1 MLNLTFQCEFI
12 DHKEQQNNVCYYYC
26 SMCNIVI
33 CMNCMIKHL
42 CVKLHTNP
50 EALIPVQSAVE
61 KTKSI
66 AEQMEKKIKK
76 GYEDISKVNGNEVDS
91 IVVSKRKE
99 INDHYEMLVTQL
111 KNVKLAIDSIFEKQI
126 AELNEGRAGLSG
138 KKINP
143 IITKEFNEIISEISK
158 INNLINA
165 NSGNGNLLLK
175 TSNDITKQVDTF
187 MIKIEGEKKNDR
199 NSMTYSRKLNS
210 VKATLDNL
218 DIGPLFSELKR
229 YIDRNKIT
237 LNFQS
242 TNSKENIER
251 PPTIVQNV
259 INKNNIIDSNNS
271 SIPKRPKLQSILT
284 QKDSDLYNQIQNINY
299 NLKGN
304 PQSSPQI
311 RNDPNFVYPYK
322 GIYIIHLKIP
332 DGKSKS
338 EILVYNPLA
347 RTSTPAELISKPK
360 GITGLPEHFPYRN
373 SKYTN
378 IGDNT
383 IIITGG
389 YLEATMSNKVFK
401 LKINNDLSAEL
412 TVLKSLKIARQS
424 HNIIYLPEKNY
435 IVVCGGQN
443 LKASEYLNLSN
454 PSNQWEDLPNL
465 NKPRANATLFYL
477 NNYLYCVGGY
487 NHVTEKYQSGYEMLN
502 MNDIAK
508 GWKEI
513 VSNELGMSTMGVV
526 ILNSNQVILM
536 GGFKGGKKYLND
548 GVIITIDEK
557 TREITNI
564 EKKSNVLS
572 KGGIFYCSQQFMQ
585 CDDSLLNIDFKGNV
599 FVFNKDKLCATIEAV
614 NNK

>member
-1 MLNLTFQCEFI
+1 MLNLNFQCEFI
-12 DHKEQQNNVCYYYC
+12 DHKEQPNNLCYYYC

-61 KTKSI
+61 KTKSVS
-66 AEQMEKKIKK
+66 EQMEKNITK
-76 GYEDISKVNGNEVDS
+76 GYEDALKCNVSEVDG

-99 INDHYEMLVTQL
+99 INDHFEMLLTQL
-111 KNVKLAIDSIFEKQI
+111 KNVKLAIDNIFEKQI
-126 AELNEGRAGLSG
+126 AELNEGRASYTG
-138 KKINP
+138 KKISP
-143 IITKEFNEIISEISK
+143 TITNEFNAIINEIKK

-165 NSGNGNLLLK
+165 NSGDGNSLLK
-175 TSNDITKQVDTF
+175 TVNEITKQVDTF
-187 MIKIEGEKKNDR
+187 MLKLEGEKKNDR
-199 NSMTYSRKLNS
+199 NSISYSRKLTS

-237 LNFQS
+237 LNLQS
-242 TNSKENIER
+242 INSKEN
-251 PPTIVQNV
+251 TNSQNL
-259 INKNNIIDSNNS
+259 INNNIVDTH
-271 SIPKRPKLQSILT
+271 IPQRPKIQSILT

-338 EILVYNPLA
+338 EILVYNPFA
-347 RTSTPAELISKPK
+347 RTSTPAELKSKPK
-360 GITGLPEHFPYRN
+360 GINGLSEHFPYRN
-373 SKYTN
+373 CKYTN

-401 LKINNDLSAEL
+401 LKIYNDLSAEL

-424 HNIIYLPEKNY
+424 HNIIYLPEMNY

-443 LKASEYLNLSN
+443 CKASEFLNLSN

-477 NNYLYCVGGY
+477 NNYLYCIGGY
-487 NHVTEKYQSGYEMLN
+487 NHLTEKYQSGYEMLN
-502 MNDIAK
+502 MNDLSK

-513 VSNELGMSTMGVV
+513 VNDELGMSTMGVV
-526 ILNSNQVILM
+526 ILNSNQVILV

-548 GVIITIDEK
+548 GVILTIDEK
-557 TREITNI
+557 TREISNI
-564 EKKSNVLS
+564 EKKINVLS